1 MSLKELLN
9 LKNIEDAEYIILIE
23 DGTAIEVLTKKEC
36 IESGRAYLDV
46 RSSTTKA
53 VHVVEV

>member
-1 MSLKELLN
+1 MTLKEILN
-9 LKNIEDAEYIILIE
+9 LKNIEDDEYIILIE

-36 IESGRAYLDV
+36 IASGRAYLAV

-53 VHVVEV
+53 IHIIEV